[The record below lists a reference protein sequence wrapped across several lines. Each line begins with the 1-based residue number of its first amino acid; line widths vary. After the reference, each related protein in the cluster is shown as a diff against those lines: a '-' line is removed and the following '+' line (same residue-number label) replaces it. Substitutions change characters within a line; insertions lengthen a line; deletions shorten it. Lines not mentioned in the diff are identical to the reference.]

1 MKACESVQNYPSR
14 IREMSNYT
22 VREVKKVCMQ
32 TGPRQS
38 GGEEEKKA
46 QQYAA
51 ESMQNICDS
60 VEREEFTVSPKAFT
74 ASISVSA
81 ALLLLCIALG
91 VLCRLNILGSA
102 SFYIGI
108 AAAVLGVLSLAVVAG
123 EFILSRK
130 VIDFL
135 FSKKTAENVI
145 FTRNASSQAKR
156 KIVFAGNMDSSYEWR
171 YKKSYAVICALVAA
185 AVINIVINITALFN
199 LPQAADTVMLVVS
212 AVSAVPAIMCFAFIN
227 FKSVSQGANSNLT
240 GVFSSL
246 AVLRFMD
253 ANNIRFE
260 NTEVA
265 ALSTSCKE
273 CGLRGAEA
281 YAEKHKNDETQTVVI
296 AVDALHEFEEM
307 CVAAKD
313 KHTGTAFD
321 RKTAALIKKAAENA
335 GYDVNIGTSAFITDC
350 VAFSRAGMSSS
361 ALVAANPETAGF
373 YHSKLDTADKL
384 SLKAVEAGIGVLV
397 EAAFLYDEQGLKEEY

>member
-102 SFYIGI
+102 SLYVGM

-156 KIVFAGNMDSSYEWR
+156 RIVFAGNMDSSYEWR

-227 FKSVSQGANSNLT
+227 FKSVSQGANSNL
-240 GVFSSL
+240 
-246 AVLRFMD
+246 
-253 ANNIRFE
+253 IRFE

-296 AVDALHEFEEM
+296 AVDALHEFEKM

-373 YHSKLDTADKL
+373 YHSTRETADKL